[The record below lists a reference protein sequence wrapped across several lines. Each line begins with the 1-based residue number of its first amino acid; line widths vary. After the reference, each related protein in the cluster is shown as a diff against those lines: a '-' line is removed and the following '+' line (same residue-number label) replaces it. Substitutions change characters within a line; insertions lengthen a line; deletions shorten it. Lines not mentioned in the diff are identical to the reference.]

1 MSYSFGS
8 NSVPEPLVSYAES
21 GPNSEIERLKAH
33 IAALEQLL
41 EIYEQ
46 ATLDKSIH
54 LERTLD
60 ELQHHTERLSYAEA
74 TLTTLRT
81 LLNGLGDA
89 VLVVNQAGEF
99 VLVNRAAQALLQL
112 NPSCPSLRYWAKNW
126 PLLRS
131 DSEEPYTLEN
141 FPLTRA
147 LAGETL
153 EPEEIL
159 VRSAETGADHWFQV
173 TARALNHDQE
183 RQRPGDQP
191 VGGGIAIFHNI
202 TWLKTTELAL
212 RQSEERSR
220 LQAQE
225 LQQTLQD
232 LQNMQSRLIQNEK
245 MSSLGQL
252 VAGIAHEIN
261 NPVNFIHGNLTHTQ
275 RYAEALLQFVD
286 LMLASPGSQTPEIQH
301 SIEALDLEFVREDF
315 PKVLASMRVGTER
328 IREIVLSLR
337 NFSRLDQAE
346 TKAVD
351 PHEGLDS
358 TLLLLKSRLKPKG
371 KQPRILVQRCYG
383 PLPPVVCYPAQL
395 NQVFMNLLSNA
406 IDAIEARAQADP
418 KADRAQADRA
428 VDRSSDNT
436 DPQTDPELQ
445 TDPPDAA
452 PPDAAPIGQI
462 TITTQMLQRP
472 DRNWAEIQIA
482 DDGLGMASEVQRQIF
497 NPFFTTKPVGQ
508 GTGMGMSIAYQIIVD
523 RHKGRLICCSKL
535 GQGTTFKI
543 RIPLVD

>member
-41 EIYEQ
+41 EVYEQ
-46 ATLDKSIH
+46 ETLEKSIH
-54 LERTLD
+54 LERTLN
-60 ELQHHTERLSYAEA
+60 ELQHHAERLSYAEA

-89 VLVVNQAGEF
+89 VLVVNQGGEF
-99 VLVNRAAQALLQL
+99 LLVNRAAQALLHL
-112 NPSCPSLRYWAKNW
+112 SPSCPSLRYWAKNW

-147 LAGETL
+147 LAGESL

-159 VRSAETGADHWFQV
+159 VRSAETGTDNWFQV
-173 TARALNHDQE
+173 TARALNHDRE

-212 RQSEERSR
+212 RESEERSR

-232 LQNMQSRLIQNEK
+232 LQKMQSRLIQNEK

-275 RYAEALLQFVD
+275 SYAEDLLQLVD
-286 LMLASPGSQTPEIQH
+286 LMLASPGSQTPEVQD
-301 SIEALDLEFVREDF
+301 SLEALDLDFVREDF

-337 NFSRLDQAE
+337 NFSRLDQSE

-351 PHEGLDS
+351 LHEGLES
-358 TLLLLKSRLKPKG
+358 TLLLLKGRLKPKG

-383 PLPPVVCYPAQL
+383 TLPLVVCYPAQL

-406 IDAIEARAQADP
+406 IDAIEARAKADL
-418 KADRAQADRA
+418 KADRAADRS
-428 VDRSSDNT
+428 RSNAEPITDAESQSALPDSAPSDS
-436 DPQTDPELQ
+436 
-445 TDPPDAA
+445 
-452 PPDAAPIGQI
+452 APIGQI

-472 DRNWAEIQIA
+472 DRNWAEIQIT
-482 DDGLGMASEVQRQIF
+482 DDGMGMTSEVQSQIF

-523 RHKGRLICCSKL
+523 RHKGRLICCSEL
-535 GQGTTFKI
+535 GQGTTLKI
-543 RIPLVD
+543 RIPLAE